1 MYVKKKNNRNGERL
15 VYNYPQNLVIQNDVV
30 WTEIYVMKVCSFLFF
45 FFVVCYIVVSVT
57 KEKIYIRSF
66 IVIYIITDG
75 PRSIRYRSPVVRSW
89 KDGSPGWSGVPTGS
103 GSSYQ
108 KRPRGHKWRTCI
120 SPGGALSGLTF
131 GRQPGGWG
139 PYITFGHPLDAPRTT
154 LEPSLGVWPN
164 DAHCRSGPTSRSP
177 PSWEPKSL
185 TRMGNTPFAST
196 TDRSRTGRCW
206 RFPPPSTK

>member
-1 MYVKKKNNRNGERL
+1 MFFLKKRKRFVIYRYIHSGTRCDIIRYNTVNFCIYVCKKNRNGERL
-15 VYNYPQNLVIQNDVV
+15 VYNCPQNLVIQNDVV
-30 WTEIYVMKVCSFLFF
+30 WTEIYVMKVCSFL

-108 KRPRGHKWRTCI
+108 KRPRTT
-120 SPGGALSGLTF
+120 SGGLVF
-131 GRQPGGWG
+131 HQVGRYQV
-139 PYITFGHPLDAPRTT
+139 
-154 LEPSLGVWPN
+154 SLLGDNQGAEV
-164 DAHCRSGPTSRSP
+164 RI
-177 PSWEPKSL
+177 
-185 TRMGNTPFAST
+185 
-196 TDRSRTGRCW
+196 
-206 RFPPPSTK
+206 